1 MTMRSDAARL
11 ALAALLALSPL
22 AAFAH
27 GDTGPNGGQY
37 VHQGAFHVEFL
48 PQGNQLRFLVSDE
61 AEKAVETAGATA
73 SLTIL
78 ENGAS
83 RVVQAAPQGKNMVAA
98 TLSTPLP
105 KGAKIVVS
113 GRLKDGKTFLARFE
127 VK

>member
-83 RVVQAAPQGKNMVAA
+83 RVVQPRRRARTWSPPPCPRHCRKAPRSSCPAA
-98 TLSTPLP
+98 
-105 KGAKIVVS
+105 
-113 GRLKDGKTFLARFE
+113 
-127 VK
+127 